1 MNLLDGV
8 STHVFEHVCGCMCM
22 YSWMLSCIVCVCV
35 GGVDV
40 PLLGAVLATTGF
52 KHGPCSQNA
61 DTSSKY
67 LCIQIN
73 KDLCTQVINTWEILT
88 QVIKFEL
95 PTMMGV
101 IETEESPEKFL
112 HESVGDRMESCT

>member
-22 YSWMLSCIVCVCV
+22 YSWMLSCIMRV
-35 GGVDV
+35 GVLGGIDV

-61 DTSSKY
+61 LSRMGNTDTS
-67 LCIQIN
+67 N
-73 KDLCTQVINTWEILT
+73 KVRVTNNDGGYRN
-88 QVIKFEL
+88 
-95 PTMMGV
+95 
-101 IETEESPEKFL
+101 
-112 HESVGDRMESCT
+112 